1 MDNVQINENKDTLV
15 RFWPIFIG
23 STLTALLECV
33 GVFLDETVTG
43 QLFDDSVFGAINVIE
58 PYVSVINFIS
68 YLICVGGGA
77 LIVRAH
83 GSGNKQKMTDIFS
96 HCLTCCLGVCVL
108 FFIIFSVFERPLI
121 SFVTDGG
128 SMYEHA
134 LAAFFWK
141 KFHIIP
147 IVFYAFLFTYVLYM
161 GGAVFCSVA
170 SVLELLS
177 NLVLSV
183 ILGKHMGVGG
193 ITLASFLASCLSLS
207 VLLLFFIPNDRHIPV
222 KLRFE
227 RRLAYDILLLGFGE
241 SSIFIAEALIE
252 GGLNYISLHRYGLA
266 GVVVIS
272 VVINLFEIAAYVTE
286 GISEY
291 ETVAVNEFIGSNRSD
306 KLDRS
311 MKITLLSAVA
321 EGFVFC
327 LIFYIAAP
335 YIPVLFGIDS
345 EEYATLSASCIRILA
360 FCPVFIALDRIIA
373 VFYQY
378 TGHINRT
385 VILFLFS
392 WGILP
397 VLYGWGFSFISI
409 QGMSFA
415 LILSALTVPICMI
428 VYYSVIKHEKPLQTI
443 RQ

>member
-83 GSGNKQKMTDIFS
+83 GSGNKQKMTDIFN

-128 SMYEHA
+128 EMYEHA

-193 ITLASFLASCLSLS
+193 ITLASCLAS
-207 VLLLFFIPNDRHIPV
+207 
-222 KLRFE
+222 
-227 RRLAYDILLLGFGE
+227 
-241 SSIFIAEALIE
+241 
-252 GGLNYISLHRYGLA
+252 
-266 GVVVIS
+266 
-272 VVINLFEIAAYVTE
+272 
-286 GISEY
+286 
-291 ETVAVNEFIGSNRSD
+291 
-306 KLDRS
+306 
-311 MKITLLSAVA
+311 
-321 EGFVFC
+321 
-327 LIFYIAAP
+327 
-335 YIPVLFGIDS
+335 
-345 EEYATLSASCIRILA
+345 
-360 FCPVFIALDRIIA
+360 
-373 VFYQY
+373 
-378 TGHINRT
+378 
-385 VILFLFS
+385 
-392 WGILP
+392 
-397 VLYGWGFSFISI
+397 
-409 QGMSFA
+409 
-415 LILSALTVPICMI
+415 
-428 VYYSVIKHEKPLQTI
+428 
-443 RQ
+443 